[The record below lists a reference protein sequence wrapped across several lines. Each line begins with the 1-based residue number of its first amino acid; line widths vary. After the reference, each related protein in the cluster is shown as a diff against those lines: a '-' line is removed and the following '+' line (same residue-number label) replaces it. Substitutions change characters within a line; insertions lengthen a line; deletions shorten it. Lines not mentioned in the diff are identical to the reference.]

1 METIKD
7 LLRLAWRALLLQ
19 SDAYATMAERPSPF
33 VRGLILIV
41 IIGVLF
47 SLTGI
52 VGTTLERLTTPD
64 MGAIKEAVRQGLQ
77 EMSWYRA
84 LSGEPEFVRQFS
96 QGYDLWWQ
104 IFGSLFTPNPLGAV
118 AGIITNPFGLI
129 LGWLVYGLLAHL
141 FARLL
146 GGQASLGQTYGATA
160 LSASPQLLNLANFIP
175 YVEVGGVVGTW
186 ALICNFLALKT
197 AHRLTTSRAFWA
209 TVLPFILLFVIFIVL
224 GIVGVLAAGALLASL
239 GGAR

>member
-1 METIKD
+1 MDTIKD
-7 LLRLAWRALLLQ
+7 LLRLAWRGLLLRT
-19 SDAYATMAERPSPF
+19 DAYATMAETPSPF

-52 VGTTLERLTTPD
+52 VGTTLEWLTTPN

-77 EMSWYRA
+77 EMSWYRE
-84 LSGEPEFVRQFS
+84 LSAEPEFVRQFS

-104 IFGSLFTPNPLGAV
+104 IFGSMFTPSPLGAV
-118 AGIITNPFGLI
+118 AGIITNPFTLI
-129 LGWLVYGLLAHL
+129 LGWLIYGLLAHVC
-141 FARLL
+141 ARLL
-146 GGQASLGQTYGATA
+146 GGQASIGQTYGATA
-160 LSASPQLLNLANFIP
+160 LSAAPQLLNLVNFIP

-197 AHRLTTSRAFWA
+197 AHRLTTGRAVWA
-209 TVLPFILLFVIFIVL
+209 TILPFFVLFVIAIVL
-224 GIVGVLAAGALLASL
+224 GILGVLAAGALLASL